1 MTFDREHKNEG
12 WIMDLSFSENQL
24 LYVETVRKLVKNSI
38 TPHILELEKNHKFPW
53 TIIEAAWKMGIINLC
68 IPESVKGFDIDVFS
82 SALIIK
88 EISYGDTGI
97 ATSAMCNDLANVVI
111 SQHGTDQ
118 QKERFLRP
126 FVEKPLLA
134 SFCLTEPDAGSD
146 NSMMTSFMAKRD
158 DGAYVLNGSKCF
170 ITNASYASQF
180 TVLCKIG
187 KPTGN
192 FMACVV
198 IPVPQVTSADL
209 PDVGNATREIDLPGG
224 GKIIIGK
231 PEDKLGQRLSN
242 TASVTFED
250 VVVQPDQII
259 GDRRFGFKY
268 IVDVLD
274 YARPMVAAI
283 GLGLAKRALDVTIAY
298 TRDRKQFGQRICDLP
313 VARDMITTMWKK
325 VELAELALIKATCKI
340 REKADDAG
348 IYASLAKNT
357 CAEAAL
363 FCSNEGLHLHGGY
376 GFTTEYEISKLVR
389 DAHIIDIYE
398 GVREVQNMIIG
409 REIV

>member
-1 MTFDREHKNEG
+1 
-12 WIMDLSFSENQL
+12 MDLNYNENQL
-24 LYVETVRKLVKNSI
+24 LYVETVRKLVKNGI
-38 TPHILELEKNHKFPW
+38 TPHILEMEKAHRFPW
-53 TIIEAAWKMGIINLC
+53 PIIQKAWEMGVINLC
-68 IPESVKGFDIDVFS
+68 IPESVKGFDVDVFS
-82 SALIIK
+82 SAAIIK

-111 SQHGTDQ
+111 SQHGTEE

-134 SFCLTEPDAGSD
+134 SFCLTEPGAGSD
-146 NSMMTSFMAKRD
+146 NSLMTSFIAKRD
-158 DGAYVLNGSKCF
+158 DGNYVLNGSKCF

-180 TVLCKIG
+180 TVLCK
-187 KPTGN
+187 TGSPAGS

-198 IPVPQVTSADL
+198 IPAPPVTAEDL
-209 PDVGNATREIDLPGG
+209 PDVGNATRTIDLPTCGR
-224 GKIIIGK
+224 IVIGK

-250 VVVQPDQII
+250 VVVHPDQII
-259 GDRRFGFKY
+259 GNRRFGFKY
-268 IVDVLD
+268 IMDVLD

-298 TRDRKQFGQRICDLP
+298 TAERKQFGQRICDLP
-313 VARDMITTMWKK
+313 VARDMITAMWKK
-325 VELAELALIKATCKI
+325 VELAELSLIKAAWKI
-340 REKADDAG
+340 QEKAKDAG

-357 CAEAAL
+357 CAEAAV
-363 FCSNEGLHLHGGY
+363 FCSTEGLHLHGGY
-376 GFTTEYEISKLVR
+376 GFTTDYEISKLAR

>member
-1 MTFDREHKNEG
+1 
-12 WIMDLSFSENQL
+12 MDLSFTENQL
-24 LYVETVRKLVKNSI
+24 MYLDTVRKLVKNSI
-38 TPHILELEKNHKFPW
+38 SPHILELEKAHKFPW
-53 TIIEAAWKMGIINLC
+53 TIIETAWKMGIINLC
-68 IPESVKGFDIDVFS
+68 IPESVKGFEIDVFS

-97 ATSAMCNDLANVVI
+97 STSAMCNDLANVVI
-111 SQHGTDQ
+111 SQHGTEE
-118 QKERFLRP
+118 QKEKFLRP

-134 SFCLTEPDAGSD
+134 SFCLTEPSAGSD
-146 NSMMTSFMAKRD
+146 NSMMTSFIAKRD
-158 DGAYVLNGSKCF
+158 DGTYVLNGSKCF

-180 TVLCKIG
+180 TVLCKVG
-187 KPTGN
+187 KSTSN

-198 IPVPQVTSADL
+198 IPVPHVTSADL
-209 PDVGNATREIDLPGG
+209 PDVGNATREIHLPTG
-224 GKIIIGK
+224 GKIVIGK

-250 VVVQPDQII
+250 VIIQPDQII

-298 TRDRKQFGQRICDLP
+298 TSERKQFGQRICDLP

-325 VELAELALIKATCKI
+325 VELAELSLIKATCKI
-340 REKADDAG
+340 QEKAKDAG

-357 CAEAAL
+357 CAEAAV
-363 FCSNEGLHLHGGY
+363 FCSTEGLHLHGGY
-376 GFTTEYEISKLVR
+376 GFTADYEISKLAR